1 MFHFAG
7 MDQSKVP
14 DAKKS
19 DEEMPEQDKETAS
32 PSVDPCSP
40 TAFSSSWAESSLRQG
55 KLVFVPPK
63 RGLPSLNRGYS
74 TPDPSPRCHL
84 PKCGAL
90 ELMIGAEDDLSDS
103 SGVPRSYGTPR
114 HRIETEPWNMAK
126 KTQEEE
132 PERVRTP
139 SPNLSRIRTP
149 SPLLDR
155 SCAGYEPPPAI
166 PCAPSSVAGMWPL
179 STCPP
184 LSSSWSGVEWVP
196 PVTPELAPSIGSIV
210 HPYSCNAAC
219 KYSGKE
225 RGCKDGRNCDH
236 CHLCQWRRTPL
247 EKGPLP
253 IIGLLEAPGQCYN
266 LPNFLTNAAQRKNY
280 RREGSRRERA
290 VGVATMGDE
299 MPRRNWY

>member
-114 HRIETEPWNMAK
+114 HRIETEPWNMILCGLRASASN
-126 KTQEEE
+126 TLCTL
-132 PERVRTP
+132 ERCRHVASVDLPSLPCDLVKLLVR
-139 SPNLSRIRTP
+139 
-149 SPLLDR
+149 
-155 SCAGYEPPPAI
+155 C
-166 PCAPSSVAGMWPL
+166 
-179 STCPP
+179 
-184 LSSSWSGVEWVP
+184 GV
-196 PVTPELAPSIGSIV
+196 GS
-210 HPYSCNAAC
+210 AC
-219 KYSGKE
+219 
-225 RGCKDGRNCDH
+225 D
-236 CHLCQWRRTPL
+236 P
-247 EKGPLP
+247 
-253 IIGLLEAPGQCYN
+253 
-266 LPNFLTNAAQRKNY
+266 
-280 RREGSRRERA
+280 
-290 VGVATMGDE
+290 
-299 MPRRNWY
+299 